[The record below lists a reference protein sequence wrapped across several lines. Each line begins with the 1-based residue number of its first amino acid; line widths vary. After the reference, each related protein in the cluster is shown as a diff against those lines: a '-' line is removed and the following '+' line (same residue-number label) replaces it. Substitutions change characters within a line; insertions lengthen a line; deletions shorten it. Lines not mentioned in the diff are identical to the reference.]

1 MISNYRKICKRC
13 FGRCFAL
20 DGHGESN
27 LERGDRFIDYFK
39 TLSSKGYEM
48 VGEDECQFCNGIFL
62 KFQQYFDMI
71 QRELSEYEFDDFLVG
86 STFDDSVI
94 SQEKEIQEIFQN
106 KGESI
111 KKEFNREFG
120 KFISEKTGKK
130 VNFKEPEI
138 MIRMDM
144 RYDSF
149 SLQVKSLFVSG
160 FYRKLVRGIPQTR
173 WIHRGPSSP
182 SVETIIGNRINLLAK
197 GTNFFLHGAGR
208 EDVDVLMLG
217 NGREF
222 AIEVENPKRRKLNLY
237 DLESLINGSGDG
249 VEVFGLKPSSK
260 ESVVMIK
267 AEKNDKTYRL
277 GLKFPTRV
285 DKTKLKIL
293 EEKFSGKDIYQR
305 TPLRVSSRRS
315 DLVRKRTIRKLEIE
329 DSTGNEVTLLI
340 TAESGTYIK
349 ELVHGDDGRTEPS
362 ISGECEEMPE
372 ILYLDVVE
380 IHRENE

>member
-1 MISNYRKICKRC
+1 MTSNYRKICKRC

-20 DGHGESN
+20 EGHGESN
-27 LERGDRFIDYFK
+27 LERGEKFIDHFEA
-39 TLSSKGYEM
+39 LSSKGYEM
-48 VGEDECQFCNGIFL
+48 VDEDDCQFCNGIFL
-62 KFQQYFDMI
+62 KFQHYFDMI
-71 QRELSEYEFDDFLVG
+71 QKDLSEYEFNDFLVG
-86 STFDDSVI
+86 STFDDSAI
-94 SQEKEIQEIFQN
+94 EQEKEIQEIFQN

-120 KFISEKTGKK
+120 KFISEKTEKK

-149 SLQVKSLFVSG
+149 SLQIKSLFVSG
-160 FYRKLVRGIPQTR
+160 TYRKLVRGIPQTR
-173 WIHRGPSSP
+173 WIHRDPSSP
-182 SVETIIGNRINLLAK
+182 SVETIIGNRINLLAN

-222 AIEVENPKRRKLNLY
+222 AIEVENPKKRMFSLSG
-237 DLESLINGSGDG
+237 LESLINGSGEG

-277 GLKFPTRV
+277 GLKFPTTV
-285 DKTKLKIL
+285 DMAKLKML

-315 DLVRKRTIRKLEIE
+315 DLVRKRTIRKLELE
-329 DSTGNEVTLLI
+329 DSTESEVTLLI
-340 TAESGTYIK
+340 RAESGTYIK

-362 ISGECEEMPE
+362 ISREYGEMPE

-380 IHRENE
+380 IHREND